1 MSYNTSPSLCD
12 LLHAVWHSLDSSMLL
27 QMALFHPFPDWVI
40 FRRMYVS
47 RLPHPC
53 LYWWTFRWLLHLGC
67 CNRSAMSIGVR
78 VPFPVVF
85 FPSYMPSSGI
95 SVSHVHASV
104 TQTLCDLVTVACQ
117 APLFMGWSRH
127 EYWSGL
133 PIFPPGNLLNAGIKL
148 TFSVSPAL
156 QVNPLPRSHWG
167 SPQ

>member
-12 LLHAVWHSLDSSMLL
+12 LLHTVWHSLDSSMLL
-27 QMALFHPFPDWVI
+27 QMALFHPFHDWVI
-40 FRRMYVS
+40 FHCMYVS
-47 RLPHPC
+47 RLLHPF

-67 CNRSAMSIGVR
+67 CKQCCNEHRGPCSLSYH
-78 VPFPVVF
+78 VF
-85 FPSYMPSSGI
+85 LQLYAQQWDCSVTCAC
-95 SVSHVHASV
+95 VSHSDSV
-104 TQTLCDLVTVACQ
+104 TSWTVACQ

-156 QVNPLPRSHWG
+156 QVNPLPWSHWG